1 MLKFITAFALLFN
14 MSQVFASDLTVH
26 FNSLVKPSALQD
38 EFRLELEINANSTMG
53 EELKK
58 IFSHIDTLEDLSV
71 ADVEI
76 EGQDKEALVNAAISK
91 LDLDYDGFFCS
102 AFIGFDDNADY
113 ETGKCQE
120 KVRELLRPFFSM
132 KGLYRAKAVHME
144 RNNWGDEI
152 SSYLLLED
160 QKNVYVLFFDI
171 VHEI

>member
-1 MLKFITAFALLFN
+1 MLKFFAAFALLLN
-14 MSQVFASDLTVH
+14 MSQASASDLTTH
-26 FNSLVKPSALQD
+26 FNSLVKPVSLQD
-38 EFRLELEINANSTMG
+38 EFRLELEINADSTIG

-58 IFSHIDTLEDLSV
+58 IFANIDALEDLDVS
-71 ADVEI
+71 DVEI
-76 EGQDKEALVNAAISK
+76 EGQDKEALINTALSK
-91 LDLDYDGFFCS
+91 LDLNYDGFFCS
-102 AFIGFDDNADY
+102 AFIGFDDNTDY
-113 ETGKCQE
+113 ETGKCQD
-120 KVRELLRPFFSM
+120 KVRELLRPFFNM